1 MRIINHD
8 TILVPGEMLLI
19 LKVFLQAYRGLP
31 VTKNMKNFKIS
42 QKTLKVCFYAN
53 FGALV
58 SFFCRKNGKN
68 NIFSCSN
75 CSFSLMHVCGHM
87 IGQAHTCP
95 GKCHKDKSLH
105 IHSCPLRV
113 VDFES
118 LTPPPSRC
126 RTYIVDQ
133 AATTVNDNADLFDL
147 VWYFR
152 KI

>member
-58 SFFCRKNGKN
+58 
-68 NIFSCSN
+68 
-75 CSFSLMHVCGHM
+75 
-87 IGQAHTCP
+87 
-95 GKCHKDKSLH
+95 
-105 IHSCPLRV
+105 
-113 VDFES
+113 
-118 LTPPPSRC
+118 
-126 RTYIVDQ
+126 
-133 AATTVNDNADLFDL
+133 
-147 VWYFR
+147 
-152 KI
+152 